1 MDNKL
6 LVFMLKFHQNL
17 GESIIIFMGAL
28 TRIKMKAIALFS
40 GGLDS
45 TLAMKLIIDQGIDV
59 VAVNINTGFGS
70 TKDRREH
77 MESMCRQVG
86 AELKIVNIEDEYLQD
101 VLFSP
106 KHGYGK
112 NFNPCIDCHAKMFS
126 VAKRIM
132 EDEGASFLISGE
144 VMGQRPMSQNKDALQ
159 TVVQDGD
166 VEGLLLRPMSAKAL
180 KPTIPEEKGWVDREK
195 LEGIIGRSRDR
206 QLELAKEIGLED
218 FESPGGGCLL
228 TDENFGKKM
237 FDYVKHENDFEVKD
251 IPVMKFGRH
260 LRLPNGAK
268 LVVGRN
274 KDENGFLQDIDNDKY
289 YHLKTIGIPGPHGLL
304 SKSASD
310 EDKSLAT
317 RIMLTYTKANQ
328 DEKYTISFDEVEQDG
343 SPFETREEA
352 NRYNIL

>member
-1 MDNKL
+1 
-6 LVFMLKFHQNL
+6 
-17 GESIIIFMGAL
+17 
-28 TRIKMKAIALFS
+28 MKAIALFS

-45 TLAMKLIIDQGIDV
+45 TLAMKLIIDQGIEV
-59 VAVNINTGFGS
+59 IAVNISTGFGS

-77 MESMCRQVG
+77 MQSMCDQVG
-86 AELKIVNIEDEYLQD
+86 AELKIIDIENEFLQD

-112 NFNPCIDCHAKMFS
+112 NFNPCIDCHAKMFA

-132 EDEGASFLISGE
+132 EAEGASFLISGE

-159 TVVQDGD
+159 TVLEDGD
-166 VEGLLLRPMSAKAL
+166 VDGLLLRPMSAKAL
-180 KPTIPEEKGWVDREK
+180 KPTIAEEKGWVDREK

-237 FDYVKHENDFEVKD
+237 FDYIAHENDFEVKD

-260 LRLPNGAK
+260 LRLPEGAK

-274 KDENGFLQDIDNDKY
+274 KDENAHLQDINNDKY
-289 YHLKTIGIPGPHGLL
+289 CHLKTIGIPGPHGLL
-304 SKSASD
+304 SKNATESD
-310 EDKSLAT
+310 KALAG
-317 RIMLTYTKANQ
+317 RIMLSYTKANPE
-328 DEKYTISFDEVEQDG
+328 DTYSISYDGEEEKTSALA
-343 SPFETREEA
+343 SREEA
-352 NRYNIL
+352 NKYNIL